1 MLWRSSVSDTRS
13 SILIVKHRDESGLPR
28 RLTIQQA
35 AEAKNLSTKTI
46 RRYIASGRLTAYRVG
61 PRAIRVDRESLLD
74 LETLI
79 GCDSTAQVNA

>member
-1 MLWRSSVSDTRS
+1 MSATRS
-13 SILIVKHRDESGLPR
+13 SILIVKYRDEPGLPR

-46 RRYIASGRLTAYRVG
+46 RRYISSGRLTAYRVG
-61 PRAIRVDRESLLD
+61 PRAIRVDRESLLA

-79 GCDSTAQVNA
+79 GCDGTAKANA